1 MSTQKGTLINKY
13 TPDYVIFD
21 LETTGISPN
30 YDEVIEISALKVKG
44 GEVVD
49 EFNTLVNPGRKI
61 PFGATKVNG
70 ITNAMV
76 AEAPAFSHVLAE
88 FLDFAEGLVLVGH
101 NIARFDMKFIWR
113 DAEQYFGEIPQN
125 NYVDT
130 LQVARKHLPKMDHHR
145 LVDLAEYYGISSE
158 GAHRALNDCYM
169 NQKVYE
175 CMVSEMREA
184 QKKRVEEARKKA
196 SEAAN
201 RSIGQKS
208 EESINNQ
215 ANSHQV
221 QTENVQSQAV
231 EVQQRP
237 QHFTV
242 KIRGVVERITYQNP
256 ENGYTVLKCAV
267 KSYKEL
273 VTVIGSLLDVNVGS
287 VLLIYGNW
295 KVDSRYGRQFAAES
309 WEETLPAT
317 VFGIEKYLGSG
328 LIKGVGPKYAK
339 KIVAQFGTETLEVIE
354 TDISRLQEVDGIG
367 KKRIKMIRDRWERQK
382 EIKNVMLFLQDHGVS
397 TSFAA
402 KIYRQYG
409 NESLEKMKE
418 NPFQM
423 ADDIWGIGFKTADG
437 IAQKLGFAKEA
448 YVRLR
453 SGIMYTLSNLADEGH
468 VFAYQEQLIAKAAE
482 LLEAEES
489 SIVMTL
495 DQMIMDKDL
504 ICETVDYNTDQAEMK
519 AIYLPAFYY
528 AEAGVAGKLKRLAQ
542 SPATDRLWH
551 ALMDARQKT
560 GNESLSIDVSKIQ
573 EKVHMEYDEI
583 QADAIRKAAVSK
595 VMVLTGG
602 PGTGKTTT
610 TQGIIAA
617 YRSFGL
623 KILLAAPTGRAA
635 KRMTEATGLEAKTIH
650 RLLECKPPEGYQK
663 NEDNPLEGDVL
674 IIDECSMIDMI
685 LMNALLKAIP
695 EGMRLI
701 LVGDIDQLPSV
712 GAGNVLRDIIDSGVF
727 PVVRLTRIFRQ
738 AQSSRIIMNAHAINE
753 GKFPDI
759 SNGKNTDFFYI
770 EKEDPEEAVQEI
782 VRLVKNNLPRY
793 YKTPWNHIQV
803 LTPMQKGIVGA
814 ANLNLA
820 LQEAL
825 NPQGDGLRRGGYL
838 FRAGDKVMQ
847 IRNNYEKEIFN
858 GDIGT
863 VESVD
868 LQERMLKVNFDQHI
882 IEYEASELDELVHA
896 YATTIHKAQGS
907 EYPIVVMPVLMN
919 HYVMLQRNL
928 IYTGITRAKKVLVI
942 VGTRKALS
950 YAVRNVTVTKRNTFL
965 KERLCET

>member
-30 YDEVIEISALKVKG
+30 HDEVIEISALKVKG

-130 LQVARKHLPKMDHHR
+130 LQVARKHLPKMEHHR
-145 LVDLAEYYGISSE
+145 LVDLAEHYGISSE

-175 CMVSEMREA
+175 CMVAEMREA
-184 QKKRVEEARKKA
+184 HQKRVEEARKKA

-208 EESINNQ
+208 ADSINNM

-221 QTENVQSQAV
+221 QNENVQSQGV

-339 KIVAQFGTETLEVIE
+339 KIVAQFGIETLEVIE

-367 KKRIKMIRDRWERQK
+367 KKRIQMIRDSWERQK

-409 NESLEKMKE
+409 NESLDKMKE
-418 NPFQM
+418 NPFQI
-423 ADDIWGIGFKTADG
+423 ADDIWGIGFKTADS
-437 IAQKLGFAKEA
+437 IAQKMGIDKGKF
-448 YVRLR
+448 VRLR
-453 SGIMYTLSNLADEGH
+453 SGTFYTLNKLAEAGH
-468 VFAYQEQLIAKAAE
+468 CYATREQLIGKARE
-482 LLEAEES
+482 LLEVEDAELEITLDEMIRTNDVIREVAGEQEAVYLPPYYFSESGCAKRLIRLMSCGKKKSEDAEEILKKVAAS
-489 SIVMTL
+489 SEIT
-495 DQMIMDKDL
+495 
-504 ICETVDYNTDQAEMK
+504 
-519 AIYLPAFYY
+519 
-528 AEAGVAGKLKRLAQ
+528 
-542 SPATDRLWH
+542 
-551 ALMDARQKT
+551 
-560 GNESLSIDVSKIQ
+560 
-573 EKVHMEYDEI
+573 YDEI
-583 QADAIRKAAVSK
+583 QWQAVKAAISSK

-610 TQGIIAA
+610 TLGIISA
-617 YRSFGL
+617 YKQAGCQ
-623 KILLAAPTGRAA
+623 IILAAPTGRAA
-635 KRMTEATGLEAKTIH
+635 KRMSEATGMEAKTIH
-650 RLLECKPPEGYQK
+650 RLLEYKPPEGYQK
-663 NEDNPLEGDVL
+663 NEEHPLEGDVL
-674 IIDECSMIDMI
+674 ILDECSMIDIM
-685 LMNALLKAIP
+685 LMYNLLKALP
-695 EGMRLI
+695 EQMSLI

-712 GAGNVLRDIIDSGVF
+712 GAGNVLRDIIDSGCV

-738 AQSSRIIMNAHAINE
+738 AQGSRWI
-753 GKFPDI
+753 
-759 SNGKNTDFFYI
+759 
-770 EKEDPEEAVQEI
+770 
-782 VRLVKNNLPRY
+782 
-793 YKTPWNHIQV
+793 
-803 LTPMQKGIVGA
+803 
-814 ANLNLA
+814 
-820 LQEAL
+820 
-825 NPQGDGLRRGGYL
+825 
-838 FRAGDKVMQ
+838 RAFSK
-847 IRNNYEKEIFN
+847 
-858 GDIGT
+858 
-863 VESVD
+863 
-868 LQERMLKVNFDQHI
+868 
-882 IEYEASELDELVHA
+882 
-896 YATTIHKAQGS
+896 
-907 EYPIVVMPVLMN
+907 P
-919 HYVMLQRNL
+919 
-928 IYTGITRAKKVLVI
+928 
-942 VGTRKALS
+942 
-950 YAVRNVTVTKRNTFL
+950 
-965 KERLCET
+965 